1 MSLLLLGIILLVV
14 GCSSNVKSAPKDQNI
29 ATIKTVLEHQFTGP
43 EQEFVEGLDNIAKL
57 EQYYEERYKAY
68 FTEDMFNKF
77 ISAHAYDYL
86 LTAHNNGQQIKADKI
101 RVEKDESTEGS
112 YRFKMAV
119 LYGEDVSN
127 PKSAEV
133 SGKIIF
139 NKEGKITSIQ
149 YLNDGG
155 LSEDLRN

>member
-86 LTAHNNGQQIKADKI
+86 LMAHNNVQQIKADTVS
-101 RVEKDESTEGS
+101 VEKDGSTEGT

-119 LYGEDVSN
+119 LYGEEGSN
-127 PKSAEV
+127 LKSAEV
-133 SGKIIF
+133 SGKVIF

-155 LSEDLRN
+155 LSEALRN